1 MDWHAAID
9 GFKGYLQIER
19 SLSTNSVKAYLK
31 DVQHLRSFI
40 EDHFP
45 HVQPTGIKQEHLEK
59 GIQHWGKMG
68 QNARSQGRMLSG
80 WRAFFKYLLLQ
91 NLLQDDPTAL
101 LEGPK
106 VQRKLPDFLTIEE
119 IDRMMAA
126 IDHSSPA
133 GMRNRAMLEML
144 YGCGLRVSELTGL
157 QLSHLFFDID
167 FIKVVGKGD
176 KERLVPIG
184 KQAQKWVV
192 LYIDEVRRFWTIDP
206 RHEDHL
212 FLNLRGR
219 PLSRVSV
226 FNLIKSLAKE
236 AQINKTISP
245 HTFRH
250 SFATHLVE
258 GGANL
263 RAVQQ
268 MLGHESITTTE
279 IYTHLSRDYLRE
291 TVMQFHPRYRK

>member
-1 MDWHAAID
+1 MDWPTAIAA
-9 GFKGYLQIER
+9 FTAYLQIER
-19 SLSTNSVKAYLK
+19 SLSPNSVTAYTK
-31 DVQHLRSFI
+31 DVNHLQDYLS
-40 EDHFP
+40 DHYP
-45 HVQPTGIKQEHLEK
+45 KVSPVQVQQEHLEQF
-59 GIQHWGKMG
+59 IQHQGRAG
-68 QNARSQGRMLSG
+68 QHARSQARMLSG
-80 WRAFFKYLLLQ
+80 IRAFFRYLLLDNQ
-91 NLLQDDPTAL
+91 IHADPTAL

-106 VQRKLPDFLTIEE
+106 LSRKLPDFLSIEE
-119 IDRMMAA
+119 IDRMMEA
-126 IDHSSPA
+126 INHSTPA
-133 GMRNRAMLEML
+133 GMRSRAILEML

-157 QLSHLFFDID
+157 RLSNLYFDID
-167 FIKVVGKGD
+167 FIKVLGKGN

-184 KQAQKWVV
+184 KKAQKWVV
-192 LYIDEVRRFWTIDP
+192 LYMDEVRRFGQIHP
-206 RHEDHL
+206 KYEDHL
-212 FLNLRGR
+212 FLNQRGT

-226 FNLIKSLAKE
+226 FTMIKALAQE
-236 AQINKTISP
+236 AKIRKTISP

-291 TVMQFHPRYRK
+291 TILQYHPHYRK